1 MQTVLNAQDERTG
14 SLLDWGKTAVLLGM
28 GVYLTILL
36 FSGAINN
43 YMNQR
48 FQWLVVMAAVLFA
61 LLGIWNLIQ
70 NLRPP
75 RQIHTLDD
83 NLNISHAGHNHT
95 SIRWSAIL
103 IMGIPLLLAVLIPS
117 QPLGA
122 SAVNGGIS
130 LNPVGVGDAG
140 SLSRSA
146 TDRNI
151 LDWLREFNRVENPAT
166 FNGENADL
174 IGFIYREPY
183 MSDDQFMV
191 ARFTL
196 SCCVA
201 DAFAIGIPVLTS
213 DASQYATGDWI
224 RIRGSFEAG
233 QFGDNT
239 VPILRPTSI
248 ETTEIPAS
256 PYLYP

>member
-1 MQTVLNAQDERTG
+1 MQTVLQRSDRPTL
-14 SLLDWGKTAVLLGM
+14 SIDWSKAAVLLGM
-28 GVYLTILL
+28 GAYLTILML
-36 FSGAINN
+36 TGAINN

-48 FQWLVVMAAVLFA
+48 FQWMVVVAACLFVM
-61 LLGIWNLIQ
+61 LGIYSVWRL
-70 NLRPP
+70 LR
-75 RQIHTLDD
+75 RTDETHTLDD
-83 NLNISHAGHNHT
+83 NLNVSHAGHAHS
-95 SIRWSAIL
+95 SISWSAIG
-103 IMGIPLLLAVLIPS
+103 IMCIPLMLAVLVPS

-122 SAVNGGIS
+122 NAVNGGIS

-140 SLSRSA
+140 SVARSD

-166 FNGENADL
+166 FNGDSADL

-183 MSDDQFMV
+183 MTDDQFML

-201 DAFAIGIPVLTS
+201 DAFAIGIPVITD
-213 DASQYATGDWI
+213 DATAYVTGDWL
-224 RIRGSFEAG
+224 RIQGTFTAG
-233 QFGDNT
+233 QFGDNQ
-239 VPILRPTSI
+239 VPILRPTSLQ
-248 ETTEIPAS
+248 TAQIPSS